1 MRTAVVTGASSGI
14 GEATAHR
21 LGEDGWRLLLVARRL
36 DRLDALAS
44 ELPDAS
50 ALAVDLTDADAPE
63 RVHAAVDERL
73 GGQLHLLVNNAGSAE
88 RAFFGEEKGGYA
100 NVRKTMELNFD
111 SVVRLTEELLP
122 VVRASAPSAIVNVA
136 SVAGRVAYP
145 RGGAYSASKFALAG
159 WTEAVSQEEA
169 PNGVHVGMVLPGFI
183 ATEGFPQTDLTSRR
197 ATRWAVST
205 PDKVAAAVLR
215 AGPGG
220 KHEVVV
226 PRAYKIVPVLRAVAP
241 PLVRRVTGGL
251 GKG

>member
-14 GEATAHR
+14 GEATARR
-21 LGEDGWRLLLVARRL
+21 LGRDGWRVLLVARRQ
-36 DRLDALAS
+36 DRLDALAG
-44 ELPDAS
+44 ELPDAAS
-50 ALAVDLTDADAPE
+50 AAVDLTDDGAPA
-63 RVHAAVDERL
+63 RVAEAVQDVL
-73 GGQLHLLVNNAGSAE
+73 GGRLELLVNNAGMSE

-100 NVRKTMELNFD
+100 NVRKIMELNFD

-122 VVRASAPSAIVNVA
+122 VLRASAPSSIVNVA

-159 WTEAVSQEEA
+159 WTEALSQEEE
-169 PNGVHVGMVLPGFI
+169 PHGVHVGMVLPGFI

-197 ATRWAVST
+197 ATRWVVST
-205 PDKVAAAVLR
+205 PEKVADAVVR

-220 KHEVVV
+220 RHEVTV
-226 PRAYKIVPVLRAVAP
+226 PRGYGIVPVLRAVAP